1 MIVTRFA
8 PSPTGEL
15 HIGNIRTALFAWAY
29 ARSQNGW
36 FFLRIEDT
44 DKARE
49 LEGAVDAILESLEW
63 LGIYFNKVSEYKK
76 IIQDEEPRGKYD
88 GIVFQSRRL
97 AIYKKHAEI
106 LLKKGHAYI
115 CACSQERL
123 LKLRENQAKS
133 GQPTMYDGFCRE
145 KNLSISKDGA
155 CVIRM
160 KMPRKGATTFN
171 DIIRGLVSFENKLI
185 DDQIL
190 LKSDGFPTYHLA
202 NVVDDYTMD
211 ITHVIRGEDWLSSTP
226 KHIALYQFFG
236 WNPPHFAHLPMILGH
251 DRTKLSKRHGAVSVL
266 EYKRQG
272 YAGDAFFNYLAL
284 LGWNPGDNR
293 ELFDHDSFIKE
304 FTLERVQKSPAIFDV
319 EKLRWMSGLYLRK
332 LSPHETWG
340 LLKSYLDEKELS
352 SFTNHEGASPE
363 KQIELFQERV
373 RTMTD
378 FVRLRY
384 FLVELPKYDAD
395 LLLFK
400 KAQKNEVYKI
410 LVLSLEL
417 LQSIKDGE
425 FNKER
430 LRHYFNQLIAQH
442 EFMVGEVLHPVRVA
456 ITGLKDS
463 PGPFETMEVL
473 GKKETTRRL
482 NLALQKI
489 R

>member
-8 PSPTGEL
+8 PSPTGEP

-29 ARSQNGW
+29 ARSQNGR

-49 LEGAVDAILESLEW
+49 VEGAVDAVLESLEW
-63 LGIYFNKVSEYKK
+63 LGIHFDKINEEKK
-76 IIQDEEPRGKYD
+76 IIQNEEPQEKYE
-88 GIVFQSRRL
+88 GIVFQSRRIG
-97 AIYKKHAEI
+97 IYKKHAEI

-115 CACSQERL
+115 CACSPERL
-123 LKLRENQAKS
+123 LKLREDQAKS
-133 GQPTMYDGFCRE
+133 RKPTMYDGFCRE
-145 KNLSISKDGA
+145 KNLSIPHDGA
-155 CVIRM
+155 YVIRM
-160 KMPRKGATTFN
+160 KMPCEGATKFN
-171 DIIRGLVSFENKLI
+171 DIIRGSVSFENKLI

-202 NVVDDYTMD
+202 NVVDDYAMD

-226 KHIALYQFFG
+226 KHIVLYRFFG
-236 WNPPHFAHLPMILGH
+236 WDLPQFAHLPMILGK
-251 DRTKLSKRHGAVSVL
+251 DKSKLSKRHGAVSVL

-293 ELFDHDSFIKE
+293 EFFSDEDFIKE
-304 FTLERVQKSPAIFDV
+304 FTLERVQKSPAIFDL
-319 EKLRWMSGLYLRK
+319 EKLQWMSGVCLRK
-332 LSPHETWG
+332 LSVRATWK

-352 SFTNHEGASPE
+352 SFTNYKVASPE
-363 KQIELFQERV
+363 KQIELFQERA
-373 RTMTD
+373 RIITD
-378 FVRLRY
+378 FIRLRY
-384 FLVELPKYDAD
+384 FLVELPEYDAR

-400 KAQKNEVYKI
+400 KAQKNDVCKI
-410 LVLSLEL
+410 LALSLEL
-417 LQSIKDGE
+417 LQAIKDEE

-430 LRHYFNQLIAQH
+430 LKHYFNQFIAQH
-442 EFMVGEVLHPVRVA
+442 GFTVGEVLHPVRVS

-473 GKKETTRRL
+473 GKKETIRRIK
-482 NLALQKI
+482 LALQK
-489 R
+489 